1 MVNTHAP
8 YLYVYTYKERQHG
21 LGSSLVPAGRQD
33 ARCKR
38 ASTASPLPALWK
50 RLRSVARQA
59 NAYFYL
65 HYLHLIKCHFSHT
78 HTLQLT
84 LTALPRNRGKSP
96 FRGPFSRCLSFGSS
110 AGLTQLQEKHRGG
123 GTIPCSAPTH
133 QRGARSCPQAA
144 GGCRQGR
151 GSAARPFS
159 QGVPRASSLQT
170 LHPAERCRQ
179 FPPPP
184 NASLLSSAPAGSPIP
199 FSSLLPVGRA
209 QVFLTPE

>member
-1 MVNTHAP
+1 MKFIAPKKLQPMVNTHAP

-21 LGSSLVPAGRQD
+21 LGSWLVPAGRQD

-84 LTALPRNRGKSP
+84 LTALPLNRGKSP

-110 AGLTQLQEKHRGG
+110 AGLTQLQEKHGVGGNHPLLRPEHTSEVRGPVPRLQGDAGRGG
-123 GTIPCSAPTH
+123 AVLP
-133 QRGARSCPQAA
+133 
-144 GGCRQGR
+144 
-151 GSAARPFS
+151 
-159 QGVPRASSLQT
+159 SLQSGG
-170 LHPAERCRQ
+170 
-179 FPPPP
+179 PPSQLTADAAPSGAVQAVPP
-184 NASLLSSAPAGSPIP
+184 S
-199 FSSLLPVGRA
+199 
-209 QVFLTPE
+209 LTPPS